1 MTNPAADVFDQWA
14 REGKDAG
21 MEEGHSDV
29 VAQVMETMNIR
40 PGDQILDL
48 GCGNGWAT
56 RLLAQVSPGAQA
68 IGIDASAEMIARAEE
83 LHSFTIRARYEQS
96 AFEELDFPDGK
107 FQHVFSMEALYY
119 SSDPAKVIGEIHR
132 LLSEG
137 GTADIIIDCYEERP
151 ATHHWGGPLG
161 LTLQILSESA
171 WAQLFTDAGFSK
183 VETSR
188 VVDSRGPGDEVD
200 FTPSDTYP
208 DFAARAAFF
217 EEGSLWIHAVR

>member
-1 MTNPAADVFDQWA
+1 MSNPAADVFDQWA

-29 VAQVMETMNIR
+29 VGQVMETMNIR

-56 RLLAQVSPGAQA
+56 RILAQKAPGAQA
-68 IGIDASAEMIARAEE
+68 IGIDAAQEMITRAEE
-83 LHSFTIRARYEQS
+83 LHSLTIRARYERS

-119 SSDPAKVIGEIHR
+119 SSDPAKVIAEIHR

-137 GTADIIIDCYEERP
+137 GTADIVIDCYEERT
-151 ATHHWGGPLG
+151 ATHNWGPALG
-161 LTLQILSESA
+161 LTLQVLSESA
-171 WAQLFTDAGFSK
+171 WAQLFTDAGFTS

-188 VVDSRGPGDEVD
+188 VIDSRGPGDEAD

-208 DFAARAAFF
+208 DFASRAAFF
-217 EEGSLWIHAVR
+217 ETGSLWIHALR

>member
-56 RLLAQVSPGAQA
+56 RLLAPVSPGAQA

-137 GTADIIIDCYEERP
+137 GIADIIIDCYEERP
-151 ATHHWGGPLG
+151 ATHHWGGPLR
-161 LTLQILSESA
+161 LTLQILSEPA
-171 WAQLFTDAGFSK
+171 WGELFTDAGFTK

-188 VVDSRGPGDEVD
+188 VVDSRGPGDEAD

>member
-1 MTNPAADVFDQWA
+1 MSNPAADVFDQWA

-56 RLLAQVSPGAQA
+56 RLLAQKAPGAQA
-68 IGIDASAEMIARAEE
+68 IGIDAAPEMIARAEE
-83 LHSFTIRARYEQS
+83 LHSFTIRARYERS

-119 SSDPAKVIGEIHR
+119 SSDPAKVVSEIHR
-132 LLSEG
+132 LLTDG
-137 GTADIIIDCYEERP
+137 GTADIVIDCYEERP
-151 ATHHWGGPLG
+151 ATHGWGEPLG
-161 LTLQILSESA
+161 LTLQVLSESA
-171 WAQLFTDAGFSK
+171 WGELFTAAGFTE

-188 VVDSRGPGDEVD
+188 VIDSRGPGDEAD
-200 FTPSDTYP
+200 FTPSGTYP
-208 DFAARAAFF
+208 DFASKSAFF